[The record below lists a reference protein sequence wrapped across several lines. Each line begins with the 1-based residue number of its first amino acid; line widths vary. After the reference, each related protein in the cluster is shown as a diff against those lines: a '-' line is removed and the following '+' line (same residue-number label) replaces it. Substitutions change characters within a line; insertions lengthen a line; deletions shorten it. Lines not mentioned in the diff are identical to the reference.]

1 MLPTP
6 MITEYCLGCRHL
18 APDMVACVYILNTK
32 TSRAFTMK
40 QPSGDG
46 CRCWEPGGRDD
57 RMRDAIRDEV
67 RARLEAK
74 RREHLHT
81 HMMALYKRGC
91 TDTEI
96 AERCGVGLGAVKHW
110 RRTRMLPVN
119 AARTTGYDLYRELY
133 EQGLSDRQMADKL
146 GVPARRVS
154 RWRWNKALPPNIP
167 KEVQP

>member
-1 MLPTP
+1 
-6 MITEYCLGCRHL
+6 
-18 APDMVACVYILNTK
+18 MVACVYILNTK

-74 RREHLHT
+74 SRERLHT

>member
-1 MLPTP
+1 M
-6 MITEYCLGCRHL
+6 
-18 APDMVACVYILNTK
+18 YILNTK

-74 RREHLHT
+74 RREHLYT

-133 EQGLSDRQMADKL
+133 EQACPTDKWPTSWAYRL
-146 GVPARRVS
+146 GECLGGGGTRPCPQTYQRRYNHD
-154 RWRWNKALPPNIP
+154 NKRKAACPCA
-167 KEVQP
+167 

>member
-18 APDMVACVYILNTK
+18 DPDMVACVYILNTK

-74 RREHLHT
+74 SREHLHT
-81 HMMALYKRGC
+81 
-91 TDTEI
+91 T
-96 AERCGVGLGAVKHW
+96 
-110 RRTRMLPVN
+110 
-119 AARTTGYDLYRELY
+119 
-133 EQGLSDRQMADKL
+133 
-146 GVPARRVS
+146 
-154 RWRWNKALPPNIP
+154 
-167 KEVQP
+167 

>member
-1 MLPTP
+1 
-6 MITEYCLGCRHL
+6 
-18 APDMVACVYILNTK
+18 MVACVYILNTK

-74 RREHLHT
+74 RREHLYT

-96 AERCGVGLGAVKHW
+96 
-110 RRTRMLPVN
+110 
-119 AARTTGYDLYRELY
+119 
-133 EQGLSDRQMADKL
+133 ADKL